1 MTEKK
6 KDTATEITDT
16 LINIGRQIF
25 TDEVIGEVKKNAVRT
40 LLDTIPA
47 SFELDMTDFRSQL
60 MEQYGINKDEVRE
73 QRIRLLLFTKLEDMK
88 KNKID

>member
-25 TDEVIGEVKKNAVRT
+25 TDEVIGEVKKNAVKT

-73 QRIRLLLFTKLEDMK
+73 QRIRLLLFTKL
-88 KNKID
+88 

>member
-6 KDTATEITDT
+6 KDTVTELTET
-16 LINIGRQIF
+16 LINVGKQIF
-25 TDEVIGEVKKNAVRT
+25 TDEVIGEVKKNAVVT
-40 LLDTIPA
+40 LLNAIPA
-47 SFELDMTDFRSQL
+47 SFEIDTTDLRSQL
-60 MEQYGINKDEVRE
+60 MQQYDINKDEVRE